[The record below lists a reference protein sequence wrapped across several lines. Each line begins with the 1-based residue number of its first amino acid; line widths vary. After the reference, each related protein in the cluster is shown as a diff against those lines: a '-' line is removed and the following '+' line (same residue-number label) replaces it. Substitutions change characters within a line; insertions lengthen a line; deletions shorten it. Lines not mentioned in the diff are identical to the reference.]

1 MGMGQ
6 WSIPQGLPMLVS
18 VSRSPSL
25 PAVLPGLFLC
35 TAVTLIAQLVEQLQ
49 LMIFGARWIES
60 LVLAILIG
68 IAVRSWVRLPQT
80 FTPGIHF
87 AAKTLLEIA
96 VVLLGASLSTAAIR
110 QAGLPLVGGIAV
122 LVAVSLAGSFLLGR
136 LLGLSTGLA
145 TLVAC
150 GNSICG
156 NSAIAAAAPVIGA
169 KPDDIAASIAFTALL
184 GVGAVLALPILHLF
198 LGLSTVQYGVF
209 AGLTAYAVPQ
219 VLVATA
225 SAGAVSTQVGTLVK
239 LIRVMMLGPVIL
251 VLGAVHGRRP
261 GSSAVNLRHVL
272 PWFIL
277 GFAAMAT
284 LRSFDAIPAPV
295 LTGMSAVSAAF
306 TVTAMA
312 ALGLSVD
319 VRSVAHTGGRVLAA
333 AALSLLTLGALGLCL
348 MGLLDIG

>member
-1 MGMGQ
+1 
-6 WSIPQGLPMLVS
+6 MLVS
-18 VSRSPSL
+18 VSRFPSL
-25 PAVLPGLFLC
+25 PAVLPGLFFC
-35 TAVTLIAQLVEQLQ
+35 AAVAIIAQLVERLQ
-49 LMIFGARWIES
+49 LMMFGAHWIES

-68 IAVRSWVRLPQT
+68 IAVRSSIRLPQT
-80 FTPGIHF
+80 FTPGINF

-110 QAGLPLVGGIAV
+110 QAGLPLVGGIAI
-122 LVAVSLAGSFLLGR
+122 LVALSLAGSFLLGR

-169 KPDDIAASIAFTALL
+169 KPEDIAASIAFTALL
-184 GVGAVLALPILHLF
+184 GVGAVLALPLLHLV

-219 VLVATA
+219 VLAATA

-251 VLGAVHGRRP
+251 VLGAVHRRRP
-261 GSSAVNLRHVL
+261 GGSAVNLRHLL

-277 GFAAMAT
+277 GFAAMAA
-284 LRSFDAIPAPV
+284 LRSFDAIPAP
-295 LTGMSAVSAAF
+295 LLAGMSAVSAAF

-319 VRSVAHTGGRVLAA
+319 VRSITRAGGRVLAA
-333 AALSLLTLGALGLCL
+333 AALSLLALAALGFCL

>member
-1 MGMGQ
+1 
-6 WSIPQGLPMLVS
+6 MLVS
-18 VSRSPSL
+18 ASRSPSL
-25 PAVLPGLFLC
+25 PAVLPGLVLC
-35 TAVTLIAQLVEQLQ
+35 VAVTLIAQLVEQLQ
-49 LMIFGARWIES
+49 LMIFGAHCIES

-68 IAVRSWVRLPQT
+68 IAMRSSVRLPQT

-122 LVAVSLAGSFLLGR
+122 LVALSLAGSFLLGR
-136 LLGLSTGLA
+136 LFGLSTSLA

-184 GVGAVLALPILHLF
+184 GVGAVLTLPLLHLF
-198 LGLSTVQYGVF
+198 LGLSAVQYGVF

-219 VLVATA
+219 VLAATA

-251 VLGAVHGRRP
+251 LLGAVHGRRAG
-261 GSSAVNLRHVL
+261 GSSVNLRHVL

-284 LRSFDAIPAPV
+284 LRSLDAIPAP
-295 LTGMSAVSAAF
+295 LLPGMSAVSATF

-333 AALSLLTLGALGLCL
+333 AALSLLALAALGLCL
-348 MGLLDIG
+348 IGLLNIV

>member
-1 MGMGQ
+1 
-6 WSIPQGLPMLVS
+6 MLVS

-35 TAVTLIAQLVEQLQ
+35 AAVTLMAQLLERLQ
-49 LMIFGARWIES
+49 LVIFGAHWIES

-68 IAVRSWVRLPQT
+68 IAVRSSVRLPQS

-96 VVLLGASLSTAAIR
+96 VVLLGASLSAAAIR
-110 QAGLPLVGGIAV
+110 QAGLPLVCGIAV
-122 LVAVSLAGSFLLGR
+122 LVALSLAGSFLIGR
-136 LLGLSTGLA
+136 LLGLSTGQA

-184 GVGAVLALPILHLF
+184 GVGAVLALPLLHLL

-219 VLVATA
+219 VLAATA

-251 VLGAVHGRRP
+251 VLGALHGRRAT
-261 GSSAVNLRHVL
+261 GSAVNLRHLL

-284 LRSFDAIPAPV
+284 LRSFDAIPAPL

-319 VRSVAHTGGRVLAA
+319 VRSVARTGGRILAA
-333 AALSLLTLGALGLCL
+333 AALSLLALAALGLCL

>member
-1 MGMGQ
+1 
-6 WSIPQGLPMLVS
+6 MLVS
-18 VSRSPSL
+18 ASRSLSF
-25 PAVLPGLFLC
+25 PAVLPGLVLC
-35 TAVTLIAQLVEQLQ
+35 AAVTLAAHLIERLQ
-49 LMIFGARWIES
+49 LMIFGSHWVES

-68 IAVRSWVRLPQT
+68 IAVRSSVCLPQA
-80 FTPGIHF
+80 FIPGIQF

-122 LVAVSLAGSFLLGR
+122 LVALSLAGSFLIGR
-136 LLGLSTGLA
+136 LFGLSASLA

-184 GVGAVLALPILHLF
+184 GIGAVLTLPLLHLL
-198 LGLSTVQYGVF
+198 LGLSALQYGVF

-219 VLVATA
+219 VLAATA

-251 VLGAVHGRRP
+251 LLGAVHGRAG
-261 GSSAVNLRHVL
+261 GSTVNLRHVL

-284 LRSFDAIPAPV
+284 LRSLDAIPAP
-295 LTGMSAVSAAF
+295 LLPGMSAVSAAF

-333 AALSLLTLGALGLCL
+333 AALSLLALAALGLCL
-348 MGLLDIG
+348 IGLLNIV

>member
-1 MGMGQ
+1 M
-6 WSIPQGLPMLVS
+6 WEIAVLRKVLPMIVS
-18 VSRSPSL
+18 ASRSLSL
-25 PAVLPGLFLC
+25 PAVLPGLVLC
-35 TAVTLIAQLVEQLQ
+35 AAVTLSAYLIEQLQ
-49 LMIFGARWIES
+49 MMVFGSHWIES

-68 IAVRSWVRLPQT
+68 IAVRSSICLPQT
-80 FTPGIHF
+80 FIPGIQF

-122 LVAVSLAGSFLLGR
+122 LVALSLAGSFVIGR
-136 LLGLSTGLA
+136 LFGLSASLA

-184 GVGAVLALPILHLF
+184 GIGAVLTLPLLHLF
-198 LGLSTVQYGVF
+198 LGLSAVQYGVF

-219 VLVATA
+219 VLAATA

-251 VLGAVHGRRP
+251 VLGAIHGRRP
-261 GSSAVNLRHVL
+261 GGSPVKLRHVL

-284 LRSFDAIPAPV
+284 LRSLDAIPAP
-295 LTGMSAVSAAF
+295 LLSGMSAVSAAF

-333 AALSLLTLGALGLCL
+333 AALSLLALAALGLCL
-348 MGLLDIG
+348 IGLLNIV

>member
-1 MGMGQ
+1 M
-6 WSIPQGLPMLVS
+6 WDSAVLRKVLPMIVS
-18 VSRSPSL
+18 ASRSLSL
-25 PAVLPGLFLC
+25 PAVLPGLVLC
-35 TAVTLIAQLVEQLQ
+35 AAVTLSAYLIEQLQ
-49 LMIFGARWIES
+49 MMIFGSHWIES
-60 LVLAILIG
+60 LVLAILMG
-68 IAVRSWVRLPQT
+68 ITVRSSICLPPT
-80 FTPGIHF
+80 FIPGIQF
-87 AAKTLLEIA
+87 AAKTLLEM
-96 VVLLGASLSTAAIR
+96 LGASLSTAAIR

-122 LVAVSLAGSFLLGR
+122 LVALSLVGSFVIGR
-136 LLGLSTGLA
+136 LFGLSASLA

-169 KPDDIAASIAFTALL
+169 KPDDIAASIAFTAVL
-184 GVGAVLALPILHLF
+184 GIGAVLTLPLLHLLF
-198 LGLSTVQYGVF
+198 GLSAMQYGVF

-219 VLVATA
+219 VLAATA
-225 SAGAVSTQVGTLVK
+225 SAGVVSTQVGTLVK

-261 GSSAVNLRHVL
+261 GGSPVNLRHLL

-284 LRSFDAIPAPV
+284 LRSLDAIPAP
-295 LTGMSAVSAAF
+295 LLPGMAAVSAAF

-319 VRSVAHTGGRVLAA
+319 VRSVAHTGGRVFAA
-333 AALSLLTLGALGLCL
+333 AALSLLALGALGLCL
-348 MGLLDIG
+348 IGLLNIV

>member
-1 MGMGQ
+1 
-6 WSIPQGLPMLVS
+6 MLVS
-18 VSRSPSL
+18 ASRSLSFPTFL
-25 PAVLPGLFLC
+25 RGLVLC
-35 TAVTLIAQLVEQLQ
+35 AAVTLAAHLVEQLQ
-49 LMIFGARWIES
+49 LMIFGAHWVES

-68 IAVRSWVRLPQT
+68 IAVRSSVCLSQT
-80 FTPGIHF
+80 FIPGIRF
-87 AAKTLLEIA
+87 CAKTLLEIA
-96 VVLLGASLSTAAIR
+96 VVLLGASLSTAAVR

-122 LVAVSLAGSFLLGR
+122 LVALSLAGSFLIGR
-136 LLGLSTGLA
+136 LFGLSASVA

-156 NSAIAAAAPVIGA
+156 NSAVAAAAPVIGA
-169 KPDDIAASIAFTALL
+169 KPNDIAASIAFTALL
-184 GVGAVLALPILHLF
+184 GIGAVLTLPLLHLF
-198 LGLSTVQYGVF
+198 LGLSAVQYGVF

-219 VLVATA
+219 VLAATA

-251 VLGAVHGRRP
+251 LLAAVHGRRP
-261 GSSAVNLRHVL
+261 GGSAVNLRHVL

-284 LRSFDAIPAPV
+284 LRSFDAIPAALLP
-295 LTGMSAVSAAF
+295 GMSAVSSAF

-319 VRSVAHTGGRVLAA
+319 VRSVGHTGGRVLAA
-333 AALSLLTLGALGLCL
+333 AALSLLALGALGLCL
-348 MGLLDIG
+348 IGLLDIR